1 MNGRNTH
8 RLWIFLCILISKFF
22 TSIWNDTSIYTMI
35 GYWITNLYHYLE
47 YIFYNVLCLVG
58 VWKAFLWFSTFLCT
72 CAVYGKS
79 CRISN
84 EADHDIKREH
94 QDHLVSLPGFWEPW
108 LDRTLFERWR
118 FHCSAAFRY
127 DLNTYEIVRKTAVQS
142 NKNDFIYSFFADVVS
157 VRKFG

>member
-1 MNGRNTH
+1 MNIAWLLNKYSMIDYYLLIYINT
-8 RLWIFLCILISKFF
+8 
-22 TSIWNDTSIYTMI
+22 WNTCFIMCYV
-35 GYWITNLYHYLE
+35 WL
-47 YIFYNVLCLVG
+47 G

-142 NKNDFIYSFFADVVS
+142 NKNDFIYSFFADVTS
-157 VRKFG
+157 KRKFG